1 MDNDIRTRI
10 WESWS
15 KQKQIKALT
24 QAEKEICSPPDN
36 FEKYEWN
43 VCTRYFKDN
52 EIARVALLEGGDCE
66 DIKLTALGKTLLA
79 GLKEDMH
86 KEPQPE
92 QAAPE
97 PQQMELKDLLPE
109 ELKSNEAVRVFQK
122 AIDAKLITY
131 SPEGLKW
138 SDTKQ
143 LLAYFATKVSE
154 KFSLTSILDRD
165 GNKTTSWR
173 PFEILFNKQGLKGAK
188 QNWMRLNTKF
198 VPTGFEKVD
207 ALF

>member
-97 PQQMELKDLLPE
+97 PQQMELKDLLSE
-109 ELKSNEAVRVFQK
+109 ELKTDKAQRYFSK
-122 AIDAKLITY
+122 AIELGLM
-131 SPEGLKW
+131 SPEYKWLMGL
-138 SDTKQ
+138 Q
-143 LLAYFATKVSE
+143 LLACFVRE
-154 KFSLTSILDRD
+154 MNIHLELDKGGRI
-165 GNKTTSWR
+165 SWR
-173 PFEILFNKQGLKGAK
+173 PFEVLFELKKGK
-188 QNWMRLNTKF
+188 LRSNYNDIQK
-198 VPTGFEKVD
+198 TGQSPLKIELVD
-207 ALF
+207 EVFK